1 MERPG
6 TTKDNG
12 NEKVKETMENTT
24 ELERKME
31 ATSNLI
37 KVLIK
42 QYKFREADKTAKRKG
57 GYNQEELLLL
67 AENLVKRKDLMLS
80 RASEES
86 KKENRAESCHIVDE
100 LKEKGAS
107 REIFEEILKNFINS
121 GALYESTQIAENQRR
136 ELTPIEIDLL
146 VRSCIKKGEFSAT
159 EIMAELGASQG
170 TIDLLVESYFKEINF
185 HNRTSLNEII
195 KIAELGDSKKI
206 LEKLLKFLIK
216 EGEIEDAYK
225 VIDLLGRELTLEEI
239 EDLTQ
244 AVEKIKK

>member
-67 AENLVKRKDLMLS
+67 AENLVKRRDLMLLG
-80 RASEES
+80 AS
-86 KKENRAESCHIVDE
+86 KKPKKETRVKSCRIIVDE
-100 LKEKGAS
+100 LRK
-107 REIFEEILKNFINS
+107 
-121 GALYESTQIAENQRR
+121 
-136 ELTPIEIDLL
+136 
-146 VRSCIKKGEFSAT
+146 KKGLSR
-159 EIMAELGASQG
+159 
-170 TIDLLVESYFKEINF
+170 NF
-185 HNRTSLNEII
+185 
-195 KIAELGDSKKI
+195 
-206 LEKLLKFLIK
+206 
-216 EGEIEDAYK
+216 
-225 VIDLLGRELTLEEI
+225 
-239 EDLTQ
+239 
-244 AVEKIKK
+244 

>member
-1 MERPG
+1 MPG

-12 NEKVKETMENTT
+12 SEKVKETMENTT

-80 RASEES
+80 RASRKSE
-86 KKENRAESCHIVDE
+86 KENRAELCHIVDE

-146 VRSCIKKGEFSAT
+146 VRSCIEKGEFSAT
-159 EIMAELGASQG
+159 EIMAELGASQE
-170 TIDLLVESYFKEINF
+170 TIDLLIESYPKKINF
-185 HNRTSLNEII
+185 RNRTPLNEII
-195 KIAELGDSKKI
+195 KIAELGGSKEI

-216 EGEIEDAYK
+216 EGKIEYAYK
-225 VIDLLGRELTLEEI
+225 IIDLLEREFTLEEI
-239 EDLTQ
+239 EGLTQ
-244 AVEKIKK
+244 SVEK